1 MQRPGLAPGGKAVT
15 ASGIVRAEQHPPGCS
30 EPYIIPWRGREVPWM
45 SPQVP
50 SSSHGMGWQQTE
62 LPRSTPCTLL
72 SPSTPASAHHH
83 LHSHH
88 VFGFG
93 AIFVLLSCLYD
104 CLVLLFVAGAAL
116 HSSFCSQQEV
126 ALSLSLLAPLF
137 STCFL
142 LFAHFAIS
150 FDCLFLLIF
159 FSLFLILSH
168 FISLFFFFLLLC
180 FPCILYLLS
189 LYSVMFIVHHCFA
202 I

>member
-142 LFAHFAIS
+142 LFAHFPL
-150 FDCLFLLIF
+150 LFFLIAF
-159 FSLFLILSH
+159 FSCSFPFPL
-168 FISLFFFFLLLC
+168 SLFFFSSCFAFPVFFIC
-180 FPCILYLLS
+180 FPSIQ
-189 LYSVMFIVHHCFA
+189 
-202 I
+202 

>member
-15 ASGIVRAEQHPPGCS
+15 ASGTVRAEQHPPGCS

-83 LHSHH
+83 LQSHH

-116 HSSFCSQQEV
+116 HSSLF
-126 ALSLSLLAPLF
+126 ALSRR
-137 STCFL
+137 L
-142 LFAHFAIS
+142 LFL
-150 FDCLFLLIF
+150 CPC
-159 FSLFLILSH
+159 
-168 FISLFFFFLLLC
+168 LLLYSPRASFC
-180 FPCILYLLS
+180 LLTF
-189 LYSVMFIVHHCFA
+189 LCYFF
-202 I
+202 

>member
-15 ASGIVRAEQHPPGCS
+15 ASGTVRAEQHPPGCS

-93 AIFVLLSCLYD
+93 AIYVLLSCLYD

-116 HSSFCSQQEV
+116 HSSLF
-126 ALSLSLLAPLF
+126 ALSRR
-137 STCFL
+137 L
-142 LFAHFAIS
+142 LFLCPCLLLYSPRAS
-150 FDCLFLLIF
+150 FCLLTLLFLLIAY
-159 FSLFLILSH
+159 FS
-168 FISLFFFFLLLC
+168 
-180 FPCILYLLS
+180 
-189 LYSVMFIVHHCFA
+189 
-202 I
+202 